1 MMVVNKINEKVEW
14 KVPYAN
20 PKSDEKKTFP
30 SLDLNYLQ
38 RGIILKAKIEEMD
51 FDFPF
56 FKKRTVSDEYITEGF
71 DYQKY
76 QNELDKDLENAKG
89 TRNKTVAAAKFL
101 ATDFPK
107 LPYFW
112 GGGHEIQDI
121 NQFKGIN
128 EKWGKSEKIVLVGAE
143 NSYPVGESF
152 PYSLDCSGFI
162 TWCLVNGGYDL
173 KDCLN
178 STTCKSLGES
188 ISMSDPNILDKTKVG
203 DLGHTQG
210 HVGIVIDV
218 DKKDKEITFAHV
230 SDSGHGM
237 GVTTINVETG
247 LITKDS
253 KGAMMSKDRFGNP
266 ITADNRVNNEK
277 YKNYFNTIISVPYPD

>member
-1 MMVVNKINEKVEW
+1 MNEINKKVTY
-14 KVPYAN
+14 KVPLVT
-20 PKSDEKKTFP
+20 PEKLDKEKLDPYLNF
-30 SLDLNYLQ
+30 LDLRQ
-38 RGIILKAKIEEMD
+38 RMILLRKNTETMD
-51 FDFPF
+51 FGLFGFDSLE
-56 FKKRTVSDEYITEGF
+56 VSDEYITENF
-71 DYQKY
+71 DYEKY
-76 QNELDKDLENAKG
+76 QKILDGDLERAKG

-128 EKWGKSEKIVLVGAE
+128 EKWGKSEKIVFGGAGD
-143 NSYPVGESF
+143 SYPVGESF

-173 KDCLN
+173 KGCLN
-178 STTCKSLGES
+178 SNTCKSLGES

-218 DKKDKEITFAHV
+218 DKKNKEITFAHV

-277 YKNYFNTIISVPYPD
+277 YKNYFETIISVPYPD